1 MIFRQFSPQ
10 DMKTL
15 EQSFNMPLK
24 LSDDEKED
32 KS

>member
-15 EQSFNMPLK
+15 EQSFNMLG
-24 LSDDEKED
+24 DDEKED